1 MKIALYT
8 ENLKLLAKSGVGKAI
23 THQKEA
29 LSLQG
34 ITYSTDVTE
43 EDYDV
48 LHLNTVGPMSLLRA
62 KRAKA
67 KGKKVI
73 FHAHTTEEDFRNSFI
88 LSNQIAGIFK
98 RWLVYCYSQS
108 HTLITPSPYSRSLL
122 ENYGLKQP
130 IHAISNGIKLEKFV
144 KDPSLGDAFREE
156 YGFTKDDKIILSV
169 GLTIKRKGILDF
181 IELAKRMPDHQFV
194 WCGYTSPI
202 VLPAY
207 IKKAIKN
214 APKNAHFVGYVT
226 NIRGGYNACDAFFM
240 PTYEETEGI
249 VVLEALACK
258 TPVVIR
264 DIPVYNEWLEDGV
277 NCFKGDDNATFENL
291 LRKVCDNE
299 LPDTTE
305 LGYEVARERSLH
317 SVGEMLGSVYTDLT
331 AG

>member
-23 THQKEA
+23 SHQKEA

-34 ITYSTDVTE
+34 ITYSTDMTE
-43 EDYDV
+43 DDFDV

-73 FHAHTTEEDFRNSFI
+73 FHAHSTEEDFRNSFI
-88 LSNQIAGIFK
+88 LSNQIAGMFK

-108 HTLITPSPYSRSLL
+108 HALVTPSPYSKNLL
-122 ENYGLKQP
+122 KGYGLKQP

-144 KDPSLGDAFREE
+144 KDPALGDAFRAE
-156 YGFTKDDKIILSV
+156 YGFTKEDKIILSV
-169 GLTIKRKGILDF
+169 GLTIQRKGILDF
-181 IELAKRMPDHQFV
+181 IELAERMPEYQFV
-194 WCGYTSPI
+194 WCGYTSPL
-202 VLPAY
+202 VLPAT
-207 IKKAIKN
+207 IKRAIKN
-214 APKNAHFVGYVT
+214 APSNAHFVGYVT
-226 NIRGGYNACDAFFM
+226 NIRGGYNACEAFFM

-264 DIPVYNEWLEDGV
+264 DIPVYDEWLENGV
-277 NCFKGDDNATFENL
+277 NCYKANDNATFEHI
-291 LRKVCDNE
+291 LRNVCEKE

-305 LGYEVARERSLH
+305 QGYEVARERSLH
-317 SVGEMLGSVYTDLT
+317 SVGALLGNVYTGLT